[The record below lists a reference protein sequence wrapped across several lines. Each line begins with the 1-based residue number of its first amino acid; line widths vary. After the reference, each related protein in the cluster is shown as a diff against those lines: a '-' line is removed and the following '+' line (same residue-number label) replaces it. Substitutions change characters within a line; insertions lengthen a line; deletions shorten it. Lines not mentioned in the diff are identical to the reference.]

1 MDLALPVHNECVHSN
16 MFRYWEI
23 IWTSFKMA
31 LQEFRSNK
39 LRTFLSLLGIT
50 FGIFCIISVLSTIS
64 SMQLAV
70 NNDIK
75 SMGNKTIY
83 IDKWQYGGGPDFPW
97 WKYIKRPTPKYE
109 EMKLLRLKVPDAPHM
124 AFGIEM
130 SSNVDYNDNT
140 LSGVRFYGNTED
152 FDKIQQITIGSGRYF
167 QQADF
172 DQGTPQVVMGYTI
185 AEKLFDKPEK
195 AVGNRVKLKDGRT
208 ALVIGVI
215 QKQGQSLLGGW
226 DYDNSL
232 LLTYGFM
239 KQLVREDY
247 ADPKILVQAGDK
259 ISIDALKDELKG
271 AMRSVR
277 KLSPTQEDNFALNDI
292 DSLSKFFDPI
302 FSGMNIGGWAI
313 AALSLI
319 VGMFGVANIMFVTVR
334 ERTSQIGLK
343 KAIGAKRNVIMT
355 EFLLESAFLC
365 IIGGLIGL
373 LAVFILTLVFSSI
386 LSFKVTIPVDI
397 IFLAIGICLFT
408 GISAGIIPAFI
419 AARMDPVVAIR
430 SK

>member
-1 MDLALPVHNECVHSN
+1 
-16 MFRYWEI
+16 
-23 IWTSFKMA
+23 MA

-50 FGIFCIISVLSTIS
+50 FGIFCIISVLSTIA

-70 NNDIK
+70 KNDIK
-75 SMGNKTIY
+75 SLGNKTIY
-83 IDKWQYGGGPDFPW
+83 IDKWQYAGGPDYPW
-97 WKYIKRPTPKYE
+97 WRYVKRPVAKVE
-109 EMKLLRLKVPDAPHM
+109 EMRLLRLKVPDAAHM
-124 AFGIEM
+124 DFEIEAQ
-130 SSNVDYNDNT
+130 SNVDYQDISLT
-140 LSGVRFYGNTED
+140 GVNFYGNTEE
-152 FDKIQQITIGSGRYF
+152 FDKIQQINIGSGRYF

-172 DQGTPQVVMGYTI
+172 DRGTPYVVMGYSI
-185 AEKLFDKPEK
+185 AGKLFGNPER
-195 AVGNRVKLKDGRT
+195 AVGNIVRLKDGRPAT
-208 ALVIGVI
+208 VIGLI

-226 DYDNSL
+226 DYDNSVL
-232 LLTYGFM
+232 FTYNFM
-239 KQLVREDY
+239 RQLFKEVNSQ
-247 ADPKILVQAGDK
+247 PKILVQAGDK
-259 ISIDALKDELKG
+259 ISIDALKDELRG
-271 AMRSVR
+271 AMRSIR
-277 KLSPTQEDNFALNDI
+277 KLSPTEEDNFALNDI
-292 DSLSKFFDPI
+292 DTLSKFFDPI

-313 AALSLI
+313 AALSLV

-343 KAIGAKRNVIMT
+343 KAIGAKRKVIMT

-373 LAVFILTLVFSSI
+373 VAVFVLTLIFSSM
-386 LSFKVTIPVDI
+386 LSFKVFIPVDI
-397 IFLAIGICLFT
+397 IFLAIGICLVT